1 MVRHIGDKVAIVSS
15 KELGTNCWAPRRFV
29 EEGHRCERLYRCK
42 YPERKNCQAV
52 HAEIAYLKERQRQL
66 IKQSGDINAEVEEVI
81 KMLGK

>member
-15 KELGTNCWAPRRFV
+15 KELGTNCRLAKRFIP
-29 EEGHRCERLYRCK
+29 GHRCERLYRCK

-66 IKQSGDINAEVEEVI
+66 IKQSGDIDAEVEEVI